1 MHYLVYVRVG
11 LFSGQLIG
19 SLEKQRSSSGPK
31 PLKVLDLGDCRWL
44 NKVKVT
50 KDTKFREMLV

>member
-11 LFSGQLIG
+11 LFSGQLIV

-31 PLKVLDLGDCRWL
+31 PLKVPDLGDCRWSI
-44 NKVKVT
+44 KAKVT
-50 KDTKFREMLV
+50 KDTKIREMLM